1 VSGRKHESKWERG
14 SGCHGCSRALIG
26 GQGKAGVM
34 AGVNG
39 LNTIEGRVRLRG
51 RLSWHLVQE
60 YERMEWLCFRF

>member
-1 VSGRKHESKWERG
+1 VRGRKHESKWERG

-51 RLSWHLVQE
+51 D
-60 YERMEWLCFRF
+60 